1 MKNRIYWIFAGMIMA
16 AIFAASSIP
25 DLSLYDSAKLP
36 PEWLVWISK
45 HTIRF
50 GKSGFFSYMVSPH
63 PDYVLHKL
71 GHIFAFGF
79 LGISLYLA
87 TGRSLKR
94 GVVIAAAF
102 AASDELHQ
110 SFVAGRSSRLADIL
124 LDVVAATIFIWVF
137 KGCCR
142 FSRKDGAGMGG
153 KN

>member
-1 MKNRIYWIFAGMIMA
+1 MKNRIYWIFAGLLMA
-16 AIFAASSIP
+16 AIFAASGIP

-36 PEWLVWISK
+36 PGWLIWISN

-87 TGRSLKR
+87 AGRSLKR
-94 GVVIAAAF
+94 GVLITAVF

-110 SFVAGRSSRLADIL
+110 FFVAGRSSRLADII
-124 LDVVAATIFIWVF
+124 LDVCAAILFIWLF
-137 KGCCR
+137 KGCR
-142 FSRKDGAGMGG
+142 RLTG
-153 KN
+153 KERAESTEG

>member
-16 AIFAASSIP
+16 VIFGASSIP
-25 DLSLYDSAKLP
+25 DLSLYDSTKLP

-87 TGRSLKR
+87 TGRSLKW
-94 GVVIAAAF
+94 GVLIAAAF

-110 SFVAGRSSRLADIL
+110 AFVAGRSSRLADIV
-124 LDVVAATIFIWVF
+124 LDVVAATLFIWLF

-142 FSRKDGAGMGG
+142 FSRKDGAR
-153 KN
+153 